1 MAVVAVLTA
10 AYLGAV
16 WLGLR
21 LVVEPEQIAV
31 FWPASGLALGVLL
44 ATPKRRW
51 PSILAAWFVAHAAAE
66 LAYGVQIIESLAY
79 PAIALG
85 EVALGASLALRT
97 TGRTSLVELDR
108 RGLVAMTGWMTL
120 VAAPLS
126 AVAAS
131 AVHHY
136 MIGTDFIKVAV
147 LWWSAEV
154 VGELVVA
161 PALLTAPAL
170 VHWWSRA
177 NRSRR
182 IEGAVGLAATVLFG
196 VATFAMPAQ
205 YGSLGQRLLRCRVL
219 CWSYSAR
226 A

>member
-1 MAVVAVLTA
+1 LPVLTA

-16 WLGLR
+16 WLGLH

-31 FWPASGLALGVLL
+31 FWPANGLALGVLL
-44 ATPKRRW
+44 AIPKRRW
-51 PSILAAWFVAHAAAE
+51 PAILAAWFVAHAAAE
-66 LAYGVQIIESLAY
+66 LAYGVQIIEALAY

-85 EVALGASLALRT
+85 EVTLGAGLALRT

-108 RGLVAMTGWMTL
+108 RGLVALTGWMTL

-154 VGELVVA
+154 VGRTRGR
-161 PALLTAPAL
+161 PA
-170 VHWWSRA
+170 
-177 NRSRR
+177 
-182 IEGAVGLAATVLFG
+182 
-196 VATFAMPAQ
+196 
-205 YGSLGQRLLRCRVL
+205 C
-219 CWSYSAR
+219 
-226 A
+226 